1 MCAELLKRRDGT
13 MNEQE
18 VKAVVRKM
26 ESAEGFRFP
35 DNTLGKVL
43 NKWEDTFCGF
53 DLLVRAQSAS

>member
-1 MCAELLKRRDGT
+1 